1 MSVSMIEIV
10 RRYCNDYP
18 DLPSRTMAKIIAEQY
33 GYALETIR
41 VTIRTHRTKTNQKPK
56 QLSAKEIRK
65 LYKLDSVKIGQP
77 DYIFPYKKA
86 LVLSDI
92 HIPFHDYDALLAAI
106 MYGKEQGVDSVY
118 LNGDTLDFY
127 QASSFTKAGSM
138 MSVREEIALF
148 HDFIGILNDILNV
161 PIVFKVGNHEERMD
175 VYILRNAPILE
186 EFEEVGLKRLLKLN
200 ELGIEFVSGRQKTYM
215 GKLLVVHNHESGKSV
230 FAPVNPARGMF
241 LRYKCDSLGGHHH
254 QSSEHFESNLRGE
267 LIGCFSTGCLCQMT
281 PEYSPFAFT
290 KWNHGFAIVE
300 IFEDG
305 NYKVENKRIVNGTV
319 Y

>member
-1 MSVSMIEIV
+1 MRVTEVVSEYCAKYPEMP
-10 RRYCNDYP
+10 RRM
-18 DLPSRTMAKIIAEQY
+18 MAKFVSEKTGCSYDVAREII
-33 GYALETIR
+33 R
-41 VTIRTHRTKTNQKPK
+41 RHRKNIEQKPK
-56 QLSAKEIRK
+56 VMNDKEIRQ

-77 DYIFPYKKA
+77 DYIFPYKKP

-92 HIPFHDYDALLAAI
+92 HIPYHDYDALMAAI

-127 QASSFTKAGSM
+127 QASNFTKWGNM
-138 MSVREEIALF
+138 MSVKEEIALF
-148 HDFIGILNDILNV
+148 HDFIGILNEILNV

-186 EFEEVGLKRLLKLN
+186 EFEEIGLKRLLKLN
-200 ELGIEFVSGRQKTYM
+200 ELGIEFVTGRQKTYM
-215 GKLLVVHNHESGKSV
+215 GKLLVVHNHEAGRSI

-241 LRYKCDSLGGHHH
+241 LRYKCSSLGGHHH

-300 IFEDG
+300 IFENGDF
-305 NYKVENKRIVNGTV
+305 KVDNKRIVNGTIH
-319 Y
+319 

>member
-1 MSVSMIEIV
+1 MTAKQMIV
-10 RRYCNDYP
+10 DYCNKYP
-18 DLPSRTMAKIIAEQY
+18 DLPTRAMAKVISEQM
-33 GYALETIR
+33 GFSFDSVR
-41 VTIRTHRTKTNQKPK
+41 VEIMRHRKKIQQKPTTLEYK
-56 QLSAKEIRK
+56 DLQK
-65 LYKLDSVKIGQP
+65 LYKLDSVKICQP
-77 DYIFPYKKA
+77 DYVFPYKKA

-106 MYGKEQGVDSVY
+106 MYGKQQGVDSVY

-127 QASSFTKAGSM
+127 QASNFTKSGSM

-148 HDFIGILNDILNV
+148 HDFIGILNDILGV

-200 ELGIEFVSGRQKTYM
+200 ELGIEFVTGRQKTYM
-215 GKLLVVHNHESGKSV
+215 GKLLVVHNHEAGRSV

-300 IFEDG
+300 VFEDG